1 MSLSSEIRA
10 VLRSAPGPLTAR
22 EVREELGD
30 NYTAEQVGS
39 NLSSLT
45 KFGELIRDGE
55 LGKFTYLLDPKFKP
69 KRQRDDAVAV
79 PPPTRKPA
87 VSKARALTIKKSPA
101 LSRAIV
107 RAAIENTTSES
118 LALATMPRDSLRTL
132 ALAFTALHPEPMAA
146 DVRDAV
152 VGAFKATL

>member
-1 MSLSSEIRA
+1 MSLSSEIRT

-30 NYTAEQVGS
+30 KYTAEQVGS

-69 KRQRDDAVAV
+69 KRQRDDAAAV
-79 PPPTRKPA
+79 PPPYKEICRFQSAPAGRKTGDGCRLRHA
-87 VSKARALTIKKSPA
+87 QSSGHNHYKRANGARHPTARVTAHVGSGLHSHPSGTHDC
-101 LSRAIV
+101 
-107 RAAIENTTSES
+107 RAA
-118 LALATMPRDSLRTL
+118 
-132 ALAFTALHPEPMAA
+132 
-146 DVRDAV
+146 
-152 VGAFKATL
+152 